1 MQAFLDWLKS
11 TVEFISNT
19 TAAQRSVLLVF
30 IILTIFGYL
39 AYKSEKE
46 NEELMA
52 ENRVHMIQSNYI
64 LNNIKDS
71 FNIEINKIR
80 DECRKEKIIFLEEKL
95 QELKELEKETKKAL
109 INQNKIIKSINQ

>member
-11 TVEFISNT
+11 TAEFISNT
-19 TAAQRSVLLVF
+19 TAAQKSVLLVF
-30 IILTIFGYL
+30 IILLIFGYL
-39 AYKSEKE
+39 TYKSEKK

-52 ENRVHMIQSNYI
+52 ENKTHIIQSNVI

-80 DECRKEKIIFLEEKL
+80 DECRKDKIIFLEEKL
-95 QELKELEKETKKAL
+95 EELKELEKETKKAL
-109 INQNKIIKSINQ
+109 STQNKIIKSIKK